1 MHGFGVLGS
10 EPLSWG
16 SLAVGGVVGYGL
28 AMLVSRASQ
37 SSGPVSGLAG
47 LGAPSSAGMIRRIE
61 AGRRIL
67 MGVREILRRGGAA
80 LPPTNWYRV
89 AVDPRAYGHQAL
101 VELYRVDVERITAG
115 SIPQTWATIDS
126 GVSNAARWLTTVRGL
141 PQMRVAG
148 PALAK
153 LIQGYYAIPIENA

>member
-28 AMLVSRASQ
+28 AKLMDRASQ

-47 LGAPSSAGMIRRIE
+47 LGAPPSAGMIRRIE

-67 MGVREILRRGGAA
+67 RGVREVLRRGGAA
-80 LPPTNWYRV
+80 LPPANWYRV
-89 AVDPRAYGHQAL
+89 AVDPQAYGHQAL

-115 SIPQTWATIDS
+115 SIPQTWSTIDS
-126 GVSNAARWLTTVRGL
+126 GVSYAARWLPTVRGL
-141 PQMRVAG
+141 PQMRIAG
-148 PALAK
+148 PGIAK
-153 LIQGYYAIPIENA
+153 LIREYYAIPVERA